1 MTISTS
7 SKQFVANASKA
18 QLMQMLQTTYCPAYG
33 SRYPHH
39 GRGSQKRMCRSRCF
53 MGSRYSHDDS
63 HRNADNQPTY
73 RGLQHS
79 LLFTAD
85 IAENGGIDYLDR
97 PAFIAFCDALG
108 FPPASYR
115 VTPVEVDRI
124 NNELGYSPDNI
135 RWATKQANLWN
146 RSGIMTSIA
155 GIEAPRRMFDQMIQ
169 RNRVYSKDLT
179 IARVG
184 SRMLNDRVS
193 AAGIASVSDELV
205 AYLLCHGLSL
215 INAALSGLVVEG
227 YEGNLLLSE
236 DAQWTSTEYS
246 GSRQGWSR
254 YEQDGRTVLEIIRG

>member
-1 MTISTS
+1 
-7 SKQFVANASKA
+7 
-18 QLMQMLQTTYCPAYG
+18 
-33 SRYPHH
+33 
-39 GRGSQKRMCRSRCF
+39 
-53 MGSRYSHDDS
+53 
-63 HRNADNQPTY
+63 
-73 RGLQHS
+73 
-79 LLFTAD
+79 
-85 IAENGGIDYLDR
+85 
-97 PAFIAFCDALG
+97 
-108 FPPASYR
+108 
-115 VTPVEVDRI
+115 
-124 NNELGYSPDNI
+124 
-135 RWATKQANLWN
+135 
-146 RSGIMTSIA
+146 MTSIA
-155 GIEAPRRMFDQMIQ
+155 GIEAPRPMFDQMIQ